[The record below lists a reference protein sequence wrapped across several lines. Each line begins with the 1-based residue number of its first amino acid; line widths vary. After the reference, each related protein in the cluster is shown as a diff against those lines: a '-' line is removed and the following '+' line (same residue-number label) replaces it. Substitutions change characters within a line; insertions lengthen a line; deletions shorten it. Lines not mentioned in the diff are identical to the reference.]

1 MEQEPQIEIELEW
14 MPVYWDRFMKATQ
27 HMDATQVGAY
37 LLLIR
42 EQWFKKS
49 IPNHIG
55 KLLNIARLGK
65 GKKAEENLRVVLE
78 KFKPLDAD
86 RLYNETCNEIW
97 NEQYQKYLVNKKR
110 GENGGK
116 KKAENRS
123 RTLLQV
129 EPEVKSNSTD
139 RRSKI
144 EEIPKGIIQQH
155 QHTHELFSKKIFTEE
170 CDYDRVQLELGLK
183 EKRLITDAD
192 CQQFNAHLHTEGRKH
207 IHFSEWK
214 SHLRN
219 WLNTRP
225 TERVGQNLTKQISPK
240 NGKDLS
246 SESTYEN
253 SKSVL

>member
-1 MEQEPQIEIELEW
+1 MQQETEIEIELEW

-37 LLLIR
+37 MLLIR

-49 IPNHIG
+49 IPNNTS

-78 KFKPLDAD
+78 KFKPMDAD

-97 NEQYQKYLVNKKR
+97 SEQYQKYLVNKKR
-110 GENGGK
+110 GATGGK

-129 EPEVKSNSTD
+129 ELDSTD
-139 RRSKI
+139 KKI
-144 EEIPKGIIQQH
+144 EDNRVTKVTNQQH
-155 QHTHELFSKKIFTEE
+155 QHAHEVFAKKIFTEE

-183 EKRLITDAD
+183 EKRLITTAD
-192 CQQFNAHLHTEGRKH
+192 CEQFNAHLHTEGRNH
-207 IHFSEWK
+207 VHFSEWK

-225 TERVGQNLTKQISPK
+225 TERVGQNTSKQYNPK

-246 SESTYEN
+246 SETTYEN